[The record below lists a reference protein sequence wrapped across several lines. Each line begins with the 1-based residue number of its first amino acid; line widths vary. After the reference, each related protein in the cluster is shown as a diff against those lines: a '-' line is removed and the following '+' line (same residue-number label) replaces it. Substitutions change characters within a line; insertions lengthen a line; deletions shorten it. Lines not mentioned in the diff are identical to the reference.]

1 MKKSIE
7 RRLCLINECASFI
20 TKLMNCLVVSTG
32 LRLVYYVIAMKTSIL
47 TLLIDKK
54 RQKVCS
60 KRVKYDLKCQLFVD
74 VMQIHD
80 YYTKYASITT
90 KI

>member
-1 MKKSIE
+1 MLRDS
-7 RRLCLINECASFI
+7 NE
-20 TKLMNCLVVSTG
+20 
-32 LRLVYYVIAMKTSIL
+32 TSML

-54 RQKVCS
+54 RQKMCS